1 MVHTGPLIALTST
14 RAAIGPSTHS
24 KVPNRMRHRRPAYL
38 QHSRSAFTSQAYLGR
53 ARIEGP
59 NQSWIF
65 KLKSARC
72 IADQTMGI
80 GCHENAVP
88 SLSLMATAASSL
100 TNRKSEDFPA
110 STQRR
115 RIPMKEIKILL
126 FMAILALA
134 LFPAAADA
142 GRRGPVGTKSTT
154 LGPHDG
160 VQAEGGRTVKGSKAQ
175 SNFMLKG
182 RGGRSVTG
190 SASSTVSGGKGK
202 GTATVSTSKG
212 RSATMEG
219 QGSVSAGKASG
230 SGSVTTDKG
239 RGVSGS
245 GSVKKTETGISG
257 TGTATTNSGK
267 SASGT
272 IDGNKESGTMSV
284 TTDRG
289 TKSKE
294 YETGDA
300 RTAQKRSRLRG
311 RRAPN

>member
-1 MVHTGPLIALTST
+1 
-14 RAAIGPSTHS
+14 
-24 KVPNRMRHRRPAYL
+24 
-38 QHSRSAFTSQAYLGR
+38 
-53 ARIEGP
+53 
-59 NQSWIF
+59 
-65 KLKSARC
+65 
-72 IADQTMGI
+72 
-80 GCHENAVP
+80 
-88 SLSLMATAASSL
+88 MATVTSSL
-100 TNRKSEDFPA
+100 ASGKSEVFPA
-110 STQRR
+110 SNQER
-115 RIPMKEIKILL
+115 RILMKEIKVLL
-126 FMAILALA
+126 FMVILALA
-134 LFPAAADA
+134 LSPAAADA

-154 LGPHDG
+154 LGPHEG
-160 VQAEGGRTVKGSKAQ
+160 VQAEGDRTVKGSKAQ

-190 SASSTVSGGKGK
+190 NASSTVSGGKGK

-230 SGSVTTDKG
+230 SGSVTTGKG

-272 IDGNKESGTMSV
+272 IDGNKESGTVSV

-300 RTAQKRSRLRG
+300 RTTQKRSRLRG
-311 RRAPN
+311 RFAPN